1 MKMKIGVI
9 SDTHLGRVT
18 REFEQIYDRYLSDKD
33 LILHAGDITSTVI
46 VDFLSRKDFHGVYGN
61 MDPYDVRD
69 MLPDKKVIE
78 LGPYRLGLIHGGGPS
93 AGLEGRVWSEF
104 QNVDVIVYG
113 HSHKAVNH
121 VREGVLVFNP
131 GTASGFSSS
140 GIHSIGIL
148 ELGDTIQ
155 GEIVTL

>member
-1 MKMKIGVI
+1 MKMTIGVI

-78 LGPYRLGLIHGGGPS
+78 LGPYRLGLIHGGGP
-93 AGLEGRVWSEF
+93 ATGLEERVWSEF

-121 VREGVLVFNP
+121 IREGVLVFNP
-131 GTASGFSSS
+131 GTATGFSSS

-148 ELGDTIQ
+148 ELDDTIH
-155 GEIVTL
+155 GEIIVL

>member
-33 LILHAGDITSTVI
+33 LVLHAGDITSAVI
-46 VDFLSRKDFHGVYGN
+46 VDFLRRKDFHGVYGN

-93 AGLEGRVWSEF
+93 AGLEERVWSEF

-121 VREGVLVFNP
+121 IRDGVLVFNP
-131 GTASGFSSS
+131 GTATGFSSS

-148 ELGDTIQ
+148 ELDDTIH
-155 GEIVTL
+155 GEIIRL